1 MSKKALQDPVYGF
14 PSAPGAHWL
23 VGHTHIIRNGNSRTH
38 GNSGNS
44 NSNGSGSN
52 SGLSGELFLHGYQK
66 VYVDSAHPISGVAS
80 LWFFHIPSIS
90 VLQGKDVKKILL
102 SSSYRKPNKLLD
114 AHIFNMLGKRNL
126 ISLTGKDWR
135 NYRSAVHKSLFT
147 QAVVKQSQHAMH
159 VVGNTMATSLLREI
173 SAAAAKS
180 SAKSS
185 QSSQNKNNDE
195 AKRDSANANANA
207 NASDSASASASSS
220 EGDDYIIRL
229 ILPLMKM
236 CTMDAFGVAVLDGY
250 EFQCSK
256 TLTLMPIA
264 ASFDYLISEFSR
276 RFKRPWDPT
285 TFLYNIV
292 PTKSNIEYRKHQKYI
307 RKFVEEQI
315 SDARKRIV
323 LDEEEEEKKENQQ
336 QQQQQVDFEQ
346 QKDHGINQQNGNVN
360 TKNSNNTKNH
370 TKNHSNKNHP
380 HKQKQELLTNLIKA
394 AAAATN
400 NNNGDGDGNDHS
412 HAADTDSN
420 NNTTDNTNKLAEETL
435 GDVMMTLLFGAYET
449 ASISMTYTLYL
460 LAINPIIQSNCVK
473 EINTVMGSGNN
484 DCDDDDDTTDVDDTD
499 TDIGIDQLPYMKA
512 VVLESLRLFP
522 PLPVTRRNITKPI
535 TLPSN
540 GMTLQTGQL
549 VNISIWNVQRSKFNY
564 PYRPNDIIPERWV
577 RKRRRRR
584 RRDKQDNNNNN
595 NDDDDDN
602 YTSSTRPISD
612 WEERGP
618 DDDDDDD
625 ANEDDDNEDTTHKS
639 RQRQR
644 NINMPPANRDA
655 FCTFAAGARNCIGR
669 VFAMQEIVIL
679 LACLLKKLKFDVIHD
694 NYQILPKISAL
705 TQQPDDKLPMK
716 ISVR

>member
-1 MSKKALQDPVYGF
+1 MFEDGSSEGSNSIQSFWTNWTNLTSSSSSSSSSSSFSIVVLLNTFTVMIVTLMIKYKINQMSKKALQDPVYGF

-23 VGHTHIIRNGNSRTH
+23 VGHTHIIRNGNS
-38 GNSGNS
+38 NSGNNRNGRNSNNGDSDSDNNTGSS
-44 NSNGSGSN
+44 NSSGSSSN
-52 SGLSGELFLHGYQK
+52 SGSGELFLHGYQK

-207 NASDSASASASSS
+207 SDSDSASASSS

-315 SDARKRIV
+315 SNARKRIV
-323 LDEEEEEKKENQQ
+323 LDEEEEEKEEIQQQQ

-370 TKNHSNKNHP
+370 SNKNHP
-380 HKQKQELLTNLIKA
+380 HKHKQELLTNLIKA

-400 NNNGDGDGNDHS
+400 NYNNNGDGDGNDHS
-412 HAADTDSN
+412 YAADTNSN
-420 NNTTDNTNKLAEETL
+420 NSTTDNTNKLAEETL

-449 ASISMTYTLYL
+449 AI
-460 LAINPIIQSNCVK
+460 
-473 EINTVMGSGNN
+473 
-484 DCDDDDDTTDVDDTD
+484 
-499 TDIGIDQLPYMKA
+499 
-512 VVLESLRLFP
+512 
-522 PLPVTRRNITKPI
+522 TRRNITKPI

-564 PYRPNDIIPERWV
+564 PYRPNDIIPERW
-577 RKRRRRR
+577 
-584 RRDKQDNNNNN
+584 
-595 NDDDDDN
+595 
-602 YTSSTRPISD
+602 
-612 WEERGP
+612 
-618 DDDDDDD
+618 
-625 ANEDDDNEDTTHKS
+625 S

-644 NINMPPANRDA
+644 NLNMPPANRDA

-679 LACLLKKLKFDVIHD
+679 LACLLKRLKFELLHD